1 MGIPKKKKQ
10 GKDEKMAVFYNRATL
25 IYNGQ
30 SKSSNQVSG
39 EVTSA
44 LSLTKTA
51 ISGSYSAG
59 SGVAYAISI
68 VNSGTTQINNLTLED
83 DLGAYAIGQTGV
95 TPLTYREG
103 SILFYVDGVLQPAP
117 EVSVGTGLFISGIS
131 IPAGSGAIIIYEATA
146 NAYAP
151 LEAGSEI
158 TNTVTSSGSCGELSG
173 SATVPVREE
182 AELSIAKAISPE
194 EITDC
199 LVTYTF
205 IIQNSGN
212 LAAGEGLV
220 VEDIF
225 DPILTDID
233 VTLDGAEL
241 SEGAGYTYNET
252 TGEFA
257 TVPGAIS
264 VDAAAFAQDTETGLI
279 TVTPG
284 VSILKVSG
292 RLS

>member
-1 MGIPKKKKQ
+1 
-10 GKDEKMAVFYNRATL
+10 MAVFYNRATL

-30 SKSSNQVSG
+30 SKNSNQVSG
-39 EVTSA
+39 EVTST

-51 ISGSYSAG
+51 ISDSYSLG
-59 SGVAYAISI
+59 EGVAYVISI
-68 VNSGTTQINNLTLED
+68 VNSGTTQINNLALED

-95 TPLTYREG
+95 TPLTYRQG
-103 SILFYVDGVLQPAP
+103 SILFYIDGVLQPAP
-117 EVSVGTGLFISGIS
+117 EVNVGTGLFISGID
-131 IPAGSGAIIIYEATA
+131 IPAGSGAIIVYEATA

-158 TNTVTSSGSCGELSG
+158 TNTVISRGSCGELSD
-173 SATVPVREE
+173 SATVPVRE
-182 AELSIAKAISPE
+182 AADLSIAKAISPE

-212 LAAGEGLV
+212 LAASGELV
-220 VEDIF
+220 VEDVF
-225 DPILTDID
+225 DPILQDID
-233 VTLDGAEL
+233 VTLDGQEL
-241 SEGAGYTYNET
+241 SEGTGYTYNEA

-257 TVPGAIS
+257 TLPGAIT
-264 VDAAAFAQDTETGLI
+264 VDAATFTQDTETGLI
-279 TVTPG
+279 TTSPG

-292 RLS
+292 RL